1 MGPVPVLAAVL
12 AKEQVPQWI
21 SVVARW
27 GRLAL
32 SSAVPLNAAVA
43 VVRRQR
49 ERQVL
54 QAQVL
59 LLLVRPWVAALKGL
73 AEPRGA
79 TEVPLAPLMVRAAA
93 TYGPRFSVVGAV
105 PGTVLPGGRHAV
117 VA

>member
-32 SSAVPLNAAVA
+32 SSAVPLNAAAA
-43 VVRRQR
+43 VVPRQL

-54 QAQVL
+54 QAQAL
-59 LLLVRPWVAALKGL
+59 LLPVRLLAAL
-73 AEPRGA
+73 
-79 TEVPLAPLMVRAAA
+79 
-93 TYGPRFSVVGAV
+93 
-105 PGTVLPGGRHAV
+105 
-117 VA
+117 